1 MFTGIIETVAPV
13 AGVQPMGSDEAG
25 RRLVLEVPF
34 AAELSVGDSVAVNG
48 ACLTAVSTDAEAGT
62 FAVEAV
68 EETLRKTT
76 LGALEEGDRA
86 NVERALKAGARLDG
100 HFVQG
105 HVDTTGRVQSV
116 KKEET
121 SRRYRVGF
129 EPEWA
134 RYLIPTGSVALDGIS
149 LTVARLDRAAGT
161 LAVAI
166 VPHTYEATAIAE
178 RWAEGAEVNVEFD
191 MLGKY
196 VVAQEQHSLRNP
208 AASTVR

>member
-25 RRLVLEVPF
+25 RRLVLEAPF

-62 FAVEAV
+62 FTLEAV

-208 AASTVR
+208 AASPVR

>member
-25 RRLVLEVPF
+25 RRLVLEAPF

-62 FAVEAV
+62 FTLEAV

-208 AASTVR
+208 AASAVR

>member
-25 RRLVLEVPF
+25 RRLVLEAPF

-62 FAVEAV
+62 FTLEAV

-121 SRRYRVGF
+121 SRRYRVGL

>member
-25 RRLVLEVPF
+25 RRLVLEAPF
-34 AAELSVGDSVAVNG
+34 TAELSVGDSVAVNG

-62 FAVEAV
+62 FTLEAV

-76 LGALEEGDRA
+76 LGTLEEGDRA